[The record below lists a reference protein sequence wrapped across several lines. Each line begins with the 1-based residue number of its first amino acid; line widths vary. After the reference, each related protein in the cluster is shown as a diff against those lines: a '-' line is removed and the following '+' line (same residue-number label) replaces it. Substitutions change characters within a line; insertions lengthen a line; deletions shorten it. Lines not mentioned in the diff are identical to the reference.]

1 MKVDLGI
8 WDKLTWAVIVLGLI
22 AGLVLV
28 GDMYLPLISQNKRM
42 RLSIN
47 KLTDQ
52 INREEETNKWL
63 KGYIESLRH
72 DPKTVERAVREK
84 LGYAKPDEFVIRITE
99 PAASNSTA
107 AAH

>member
-28 GDMYLPLISQNKRM
+28 GDMYLPLIKQNRRM
-42 RLSIN
+42 RESIN

-52 INREEETNKWL
+52 INHEEETNKWL
-63 KGYIESLRH
+63 KSYIESLRH

-84 LGYAKPDEFVIRITE
+84 LGYAKPDEFVIRIE
-99 PAASNSTA
+99 PGPSNSTA
-107 AAH
+107 TAH